1 MHRSLGHAMF
11 DDYNDAKF
19 AWMDG
24 TELTHSFFRELG
36 AYACMCCD
44 TKELMS
50 PAMPYDDTVL
60 LEVSVRSVH
69 SRIRIVTTHVTT
81 LASMKNCHQSVPKVR
96 HQVGRT
102 DWHFPGDF
110 INFSI

>member
-1 MHRSLGHAMF
+1 MHRSIGHAMF

-36 AYACMCCD
+36 AYACMCFVFSPCKKNFGYFDPTRKGFD

-69 SRIRIVTTHVTT
+69 SRIRALCTLKECTH
-81 LASMKNCHQSVPKVR
+81 
-96 HQVGRT
+96 
-102 DWHFPGDF
+102 
-110 INFSI
+110 